1 MILPSKITAKFKFI
15 TVVNTSTLG
24 VNYDKTIFTFS
35 GNTLVDMKI
44 SVFVPE
50 YGVIEAVTPPYRSF
64 HTANDFLTAFGKKP
78 VFEVEYVGLHEYV
91 PANNGEYTIKT
102 DRLLKDV
109 LKTDLL
115 IIPPTFGDTTK
126 GIQANAEAI
135 PYFKKLYQE
144 GSSLASLCIGAF
156 LLAETG
162 LLDGKKC
169 STHWAHINEFKGR
182 YPNVEVEDGAII
194 TEHENIYSSGGA
206 SSLWNLV
213 LYLIE
218 KFSDRETA
226 IMISK
231 YFALDIG
238 RDSQSQFA
246 IFRGQRNHCDAEIQI
261 VQDYIEKCYEDKI
274 NIETLANLI
283 NTSRRTFERR
293 FKEATNNT
301 PIEYIQRVR
310 IEAAKLSF
318 EASRK
323 NVSEIMFDV
332 GYTDTKAFRV
342 IFKKI
347 TGLTPIEYR
356 NKFSMVA
363 YEV

>member
-1 MILPSKITAKFKFI
+1 
-15 TVVNTSTLG
+15 
-24 VNYDKTIFTFS
+24 
-35 GNTLVDMKI
+35 MKI

-50 YGVIEAVTPPYRSF
+50 YGVIEAVTPPYRAF
-64 HTANDFLTAFGKKP
+64 HTANEFLTAFGKRP
-78 VFEVEYVGLHEYV
+78 VFEVEYVGLNPYV

-102 DRLLKDV
+102 DRLLKEV
-109 LKTDLL
+109 RKTDLL
-115 IIPPTFGDTTK
+115 IIPPTFGDTSK

-135 PYFKKLYQE
+135 PYFKKLHA
-144 GSSLASLCIGAF
+144 GGASLASLCIGAF

-169 STHWAHINEFKGR
+169 STHWAHIQEFRGR

-194 TEHENIYSSGGA
+194 TEYGNIYSSGGA
-206 SSLWNLV
+206 NSLWNLV

-218 KFSDRETA
+218 KYSDRETA
-226 IMISK
+226 VMISK

-238 RDSQSQFA
+238 RDSQAQFA
-246 IFRGQRNHCDAEIQI
+246 IFRGQRNHKDTDIQQ
-261 VQDYIEKCYEDKI
+261 VQDYIEHHYEDKI
-274 NIETLANLI
+274 SIETLANLI
-283 NTSRRTFERR
+283 SAGRRTFERR

-332 GYTDTKAFRV
+332 GYTDTKAFRD

-356 NKFSMVA
+356 NKFA
-363 YEV
+363 KWLTRCD

>member
-1 MILPSKITAKFKFI
+1 
-15 TVVNTSTLG
+15 
-24 VNYDKTIFTFS
+24 
-35 GNTLVDMKI
+35 MKI

-50 YGVIEAVTPPYRSF
+50 HGVIEAITPPYRAF
-64 HTANDFLTAFGKKP
+64 LTANDFLVTFGKKP
-78 VFEVEYVGLHEYV
+78 VFDVEYVGLNAYV
-91 PANNGEYTIKT
+91 PANNGEYTVKT
-102 DRLLKDV
+102 HRLIREV
-109 LKTDLL
+109 STTDLL
-115 IIPPTFGDTTK
+115 VIPPTFGDTSR

-135 PYFKKLYQE
+135 PYFIKLHE
-144 GSSLASLCIGAF
+144 GGASLASLCMGAF

-169 STHWAHINEFKGR
+169 STHWAHIQEFRGR
-182 YPNVEVEDGAII
+182 YPGVKVEDGAVI

-206 SSLWNLV
+206 NSLWNLV

-218 KFSDRETA
+218 KYSDRETA
-226 IMISK
+226 VMISK

-238 RDSQSQFA
+238 RDSQAQFA
-246 IFRGQRNHCDAEIQI
+246 IFRGQRNHKDADIQM
-261 VQDYIEKCYEDKI
+261 VQDFIETHYEDKI
-274 NIETLANLI
+274 SIETLANLI
-283 NTSRRTFERR
+283 NTGRRTFERR
-293 FKEATNNT
+293 FKEATYNT

-323 NVSEIMFDV
+323 NVSEIMYDV
-332 GYTDTKAFRV
+332 GYTDTKAFRD

-347 TGLTPIEYR
+347 TGLTPIDYR
-356 NKFSMVA
+356 NKFAKMA